1 MTGMGRLWPLRVE
14 SRRNLIELFAVGCAN
29 SPMGRG
35 GERLHRWLFVPP
47 GETSEMDAR
56 MSRETSNRV
65 GAVLVGRR
73 TFDIGV
79 DLWEDTPFP
88 VPSFVV
94 THEPHEPLPMKSAV
108 FIFVTNGI
116 ESALGQARE
125 AAGGKDIIVMGAELA
140 QQYLKAGLVDEI
152 MIQLVPVL
160 MGAGTRL
167 FDNIGGQIV
176 ELETS
181 PALQSPTVTHLRFQ
195 LDKPTNL

>member
-1 MTGMGRLWPLRVE
+1 MTKLLLTFSMSLDGFVAGPD
-14 SRRNLIELFAVGCAN
+14 IGKDF
-29 SPMGRG
+29 PMGRG
-35 GERLHRWLFVPP
+35 GERLHHWLFAPS
-47 GETSEMDAR
+47 GETSEVDAR

-79 DLWEDTPFP
+79 ELWEDTPFP

-94 THEPHEPLPMKSAV
+94 THEPHEPLPMKSAT
-108 FIFVTNGI
+108 FTFVTNGI
-116 ESALGQARE
+116 KSALGQARE

-167 FDNIGGQIV
+167 FDNSSDQMV
-176 ELETS
+176 ELVTS

-195 LDKPTNL
+195 VVKPDSPNI